1 MFLVSCFLIYVL
13 LLTIW
18 YSQFLLI
25 TIGRVVHNDSLLK
38 AVAHGG
44 FRPLVELRCALRV
57 IEMEMKRTMFH
68 AMICCGRCSFHF
80 VIEHSKQLFGCP
92 NAQ

>member
-1 MFLVSCFLIYVL
+1 MMTF
-13 LLTIW
+13 
-18 YSQFLLI
+18 
-25 TIGRVVHNDSLLK
+25 VHK
-38 AVAHGG
+38 
-44 FRPLVELRCALRV
+44 VELRYALRV